1 MSIARRTEKNPKVRK
16 DLNIY
21 STPDR
26 ENPNSINVS
35 SIYGA
40 YRARSVFPPYFSA

>member
-21 STPDR
+21 STR
-26 ENPNSINVS
+26 RLLS
-35 SIYGA
+35 SQG
-40 YRARSVFPPYFSA
+40 PLGP